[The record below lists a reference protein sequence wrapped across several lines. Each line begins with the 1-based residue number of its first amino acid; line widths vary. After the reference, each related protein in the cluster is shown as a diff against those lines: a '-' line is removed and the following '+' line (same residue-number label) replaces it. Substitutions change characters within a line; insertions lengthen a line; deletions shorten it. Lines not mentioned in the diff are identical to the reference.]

1 MSTFRNERV
10 LAAAP
15 AAVFEAFRDPVR
27 LARWWGPE
35 GFTNTFSTFEFQ
47 PGGKWL
53 FTMHGP
59 DGKDYPN
66 ECLFQEIKENARLR
80 IDHVCE
86 PFFVLEIA
94 LRPEGEGTRLEWLQ
108 IFKNEAFAQSM
119 ADFLKTANEQNL
131 DRLEAELAAK
141 PTPVRLT
148 VEVLVKAPVERVWEA
163 WTSPA
168 DIVQWNFASPD
179 WHCPHAH
186 VDLRVGGVYGA
197 RMEAKDGSFG
207 FDFGAE
213 ITGLEPCAFLQY
225 ELGDERKVD
234 VRFSKQADG
243 VLVSESFDA
252 EDVNAAEMQRQGWQ
266 AILDNFRLHV
276 EAGIQA

>member
-10 LAAAP
+10 FAATP
-15 AAVFEAFRDPVR
+15 GGLFDAVRDPAR

-35 GFTNTFSTFEFQ
+35 GFINTFSTFEFS

-66 ECLFQEIKENARLR
+66 ECVF
-80 IDHVCE
+80 
-86 PFFVLEIA
+86 LEIEENVRIKIGHVVEPRFT
-94 LRPEGEGTRLEWLQ
+94 LEIHLQEQGEGTHLEWIQ
-108 IFKNEAFAQSM
+108 SFENEAFARSM

-131 DRLEAELAAK
+131 DRLVAEVAAK
-141 PTPVRLT
+141 PAPVRIT
-148 VEVLVKAPVERVWEA
+148 VETLVKAPVERVWEA
-163 WTSPA
+163 WITPA
-168 DIVQWNFASPD
+168 DIVQWNFASSD
-179 WHCPHAH
+179 WCCPSAS
-186 VDLRVGGVYGA
+186 VDLRVGGTYSA

-213 ITGLEPCAFLQY
+213 ISAVEHCALLRY
-225 ELGDERKVD
+225 ALGDRSVD
-234 VRFSKQADG
+234 VTFETTPDG
-243 VLVSESFDA
+243 VRVRETFDA
-252 EDVNAAEMQRQGWQ
+252 EDVNSAERQRQGWQ

-276 EAGIQA
+276 EAGVEA